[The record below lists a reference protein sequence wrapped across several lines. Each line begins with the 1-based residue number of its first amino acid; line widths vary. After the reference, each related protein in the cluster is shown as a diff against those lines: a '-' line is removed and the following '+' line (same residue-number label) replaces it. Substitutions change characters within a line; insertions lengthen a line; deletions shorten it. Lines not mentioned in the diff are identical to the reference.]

1 MRSIEQTIRRAT
13 SSIAAERLFSAA
25 HHLLL
30 ALKYNPNWHLQP
42 RAPAGH
48 PNGGQWIS
56 FLTPIASSLLPVLQR
71 LGPGAIARLRQAT
84 NRLAP
89 ALRRLPSRWDDISA
103 LPPDENFDAET
114 RRISRD
120 SWQRHGYPTIRFR
133 SEDELRRYLG
143 PAGLGREWHHIV
155 ERRLAERGI
164 FLAEQIHSTD
174 NIISLPVEVHR
185 RINAKM
191 SSKDPKFGGLTRR
204 QWTEQFPFDR
214 QYNLGLDLIVETL
227 EEMGYAI
234 GQF

>member
-1 MRSIEQTIRRAT
+1 VRSIEQTIRRAT

-25 HHLLL
+25 HHFRL

-71 LGPGAIARLRQAT
+71 LGPGVIARLRQAT
-84 NRLAP
+84 NQLAP

-155 ERRLAERGI
+155 ERRLAEMGM
-164 FLAEQIHSTD
+164 FLPEQIHSTD
-174 NIISLPVEVHR
+174 NIISLPIEVHR
-185 RINAKM
+185 SISARM
-191 SSKDPKFGGLTRR
+191 SSRSEKYQGMVRRFGVERLRFA
-204 QWTEQFPFDR
+204 E
-214 QYNLGLDLIVETL
+214 QYNEGLDLIVETL
-227 EEMGYAI
+227 MEFGYDPSK
-234 GQF
+234 F